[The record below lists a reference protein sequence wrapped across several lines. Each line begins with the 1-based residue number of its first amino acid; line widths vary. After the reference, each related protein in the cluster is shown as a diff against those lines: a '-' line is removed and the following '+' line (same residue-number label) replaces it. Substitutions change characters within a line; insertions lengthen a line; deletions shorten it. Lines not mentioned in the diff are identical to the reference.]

1 LRQPGEIFFKNIF
14 QVFLDFR
21 QIFPLFWV
29 VVGKNVELSQIR
41 ERMFRGQ
48 FTYSIDSKGRIAIPA
63 KLRKHISADANE
75 TFVMT
80 RGLSNCI
87 DLYPLDE
94 WQKIEESLLNLNSF
108 QPDDARFIRMF
119 VQFAAEDVMDG
130 QSRIMIPSTLI
141 TYAKI
146 EKEVLILGA
155 LKKIEVWNPKIYEEY
170 LLQSPQT
177 YEEIAAK
184 VMASK

>member
-1 LRQPGEIFFKNIF
+1 
-14 QVFLDFR
+14 
-21 QIFPLFWV
+21 
-29 VVGKNVELSQIR
+29 
-41 ERMFRGQ
+41 MFRGQ

-63 KLRKHISADANE
+63 KLRKHVSAEAND

-94 WQKIEESLLNLNSF
+94 WQGIEEKLLQLNSF

-119 VQFAAEDVMDG
+119 VQFASEDVMDG
-130 QSRIMIPSTLI
+130 QARILIPSTLI
-141 TYAKI
+141 SYAKI

-155 LKKIEVWNPKIYEEY
+155 LKKIEVWNPKVYDEY
-170 LLQSPQT
+170 LSQSVQT

-184 VMASK
+184 VMATK

>member
-1 LRQPGEIFFKNIF
+1 
-14 QVFLDFR
+14 
-21 QIFPLFWV
+21 
-29 VVGKNVELSQIR
+29 
-41 ERMFRGQ
+41 MFRGQ

-63 KLRKHISADANE
+63 KLRKHVAAEAND

-94 WQKIEESLLNLNSF
+94 WQRIEEKLLQLNSF

-119 VQFAAEDVMDG
+119 VQFASEDIMDG
-130 QSRIMIPSTLI
+130 QSRILIPSTLI
-141 TYAKI
+141 SYAKI

-155 LKKIEVWNPKIYEEY
+155 LKKIEVWNPKVYDEY
-170 LLQSPQT
+170 LSQSSQT

>member
-1 LRQPGEIFFKNIF
+1 
-14 QVFLDFR
+14 
-21 QIFPLFWV
+21 
-29 VVGKNVELSQIR
+29 
-41 ERMFRGQ
+41 MFRGQ

-63 KLRKHISADANE
+63 KLRKHVAAEAND

-94 WQKIEESLLNLNSF
+94 WQRIEEKLLNLNSF

-119 VQFAAEDVMDG
+119 VQFASEDVMDG
-130 QSRIMIPSTLI
+130 QARILIPSTLI
-141 TYAKI
+141 NYAKI

-155 LKKIEVWNPKIYEEY
+155 LKKIEVWNPKVYDEY
-170 LLQSPQT
+170 LSQSEQT

-184 VMASK
+184 VMATK